1 MAKFVFQLQG
11 VLRFRENIERQRQR
25 DLGIALGERVM
36 VEDQIRRLDE
46 KAKSAMVDLRANH
59 LIGKIDLT
67 FLAAHRRFMMAVQ
80 RQGTV
85 LLEQLRARQK
95 SVDAAQAALAEAM
108 KQKKMLAKLRERQ
121 QGRWLDAI
129 NRKEIADL
137 DDVATQ
143 MSYPG
148 TVDREN
154 IQ

>member
-95 SVDAAQAALAEAM
+95 SVDVAQAALVEAM
-108 KQKKMLAKLRERQ
+108 KEKKMLAKLRERQ

-129 NRKEIADL
+129 NRKEVADL
-137 DDVATQ
+137 DDVATH

-148 TVDREN
+148 TVEREN
-154 IQ
+154 IE

>member
-46 KAKSAMVDLRANH
+46 KAKSAMADLRANH

-95 SVDAAQAALAEAM
+95 SVDVAQAALVEAM
-108 KQKKMLAKLRERQ
+108 KEKKMLAKLRERQ

-129 NRKEIADL
+129 NRKEVADL
-137 DDVATQ
+137 DDVATH

-148 TVDREN
+148 TVEREN
-154 IQ
+154 IE

>member
-46 KAKSAMVDLRANH
+46 KAKGAMADLRANH

-95 SVDAAQAALAEAM
+95 SVDASQAALVEAM
-108 KQKKMLAKLRERQ
+108 KEKKVLAKLRERQ

-129 NRKEIADL
+129 NRKEVADL

-148 TVDREN
+148 TVEREN
-154 IQ
+154 IE

>member
-46 KAKSAMVDLRANH
+46 KAKSAMADLRANH

-80 RQGTV
+80 RQGTM

-108 KQKKMLAKLRERQ
+108 KQKKILSKLRERQ
-121 QGRWLDAI
+121 QGRWRDAI

-148 TVDREN
+148 NVDREN
-154 IQ
+154 IE

>member
-11 VLRFRENIERQRQR
+11 VLRFRENIERKRQR

-46 KAKSAMVDLRANH
+46 KAKSAMADLRANH
-59 LIGKIDLT
+59 LIGKIDLV

-85 LLEQLRARQK
+85 LLEQLRSRQK
-95 SVDAAQAALAEAM
+95 SVDIAQAALAEAI
-108 KQKKMLAKLRERQ
+108 KQKKMLSKLRERQ
-121 QGRWLDAI
+121 QDRWLEAI

-148 TVDREN
+148 TIDQEN